1 MNEEYKL
8 LRPSRIPSCLARV
21 EIIGANYLTIVQLP
35 IRVVLVVVVAVSRIA
50 QDLQLCRIGRAV
62 VIASGKPSLIT
73 ERYILVIFLPIKHE
87 LVASLEEVLN
97 FVAAEAGRWGGR
109 VLDWCCLGDCCH
121 KGGDQ
126 NSAEIHV

>member
-21 EIIGANYLTIVQLP
+21 ETIGADYLIIVQLP
-35 IRVVLVVVVAVSRIA
+35 IRVVLVVAVSRIA
-50 QDLQLCRIGRAV
+50 KDLQLCRIGRTF

-121 KGGDQ
+121 EGGDQ